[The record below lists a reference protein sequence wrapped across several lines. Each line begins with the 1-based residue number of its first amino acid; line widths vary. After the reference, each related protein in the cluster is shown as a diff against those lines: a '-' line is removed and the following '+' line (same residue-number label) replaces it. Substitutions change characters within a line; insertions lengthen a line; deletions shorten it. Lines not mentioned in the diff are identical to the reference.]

1 MTGDILDAKQ
11 LAECA
16 QRYVD
21 LISSHDIDA
30 LCGLFAADA
39 IQEDPVG
46 HEPHIGIDA
55 IREFF
60 LVGFSADIKAE
71 LTGSPRCAGNAV
83 AFPLSVTFG
92 VGDSVMKLEAIDV
105 FEFNDE
111 GKIQTMKAYWGADNC
126 SSL

>member
-46 HEPHIGIDA
+46 HEISKLNSLVVPDVLEMQLHF
-55 IREFF
+55 RF
-60 LVGFSADIKAE
+60 L
-71 LTGSPRCAGNAV
+71 
-83 AFPLSVTFG
+83 
-92 VGDSVMKLEAIDV
+92 
-105 FEFNDE
+105 
-111 GKIQTMKAYWGADNC
+111 
-126 SSL
+126 